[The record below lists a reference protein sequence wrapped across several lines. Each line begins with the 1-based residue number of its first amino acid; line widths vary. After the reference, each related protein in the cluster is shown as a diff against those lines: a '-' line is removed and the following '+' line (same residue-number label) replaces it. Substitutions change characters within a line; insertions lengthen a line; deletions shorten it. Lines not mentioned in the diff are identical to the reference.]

1 MLVTVFAEVLSKMAA
16 MWRRKE
22 DHVSGNF
29 LCRYVQ
35 NYLLLPVIFIETRKI
50 QLFLS
55 SESIRGKE
63 SDLVEPDNSLLSG
76 FLRQW
81 HDLAARALKILL
93 KIVWP
98 LAPQSVKR
106 LIDHLKW
113 KKYIYVNSALNI
125 IVSLHLSAPAAE
137 EAKLKTV
144 VSRSGFY
151 KIWELQGAIF
161 ALRISH
167 CSRQSFPKVNQW
179 GSSSSKCLPIT
190 SMEISKSSKCFQIS
204 SREAIGKEVNWKW
217 HALAE
222 KRKIYIFSQVSLIM
236 TFIGNCSKRIH
247 SLVYI
252 SSRYMT
258 CVGCTLFKSLL
269 WRVISGMKS
278 PSPQHKLFPQ
288 QITYFPEY
296 IYFTKIGYFK
306 PLFTA
311 YFSSQD

>member
-1 MLVTVFAEVLSKMAA
+1 M
-16 MWRRKE
+16 
-22 DHVSGNF
+22 
-29 LCRYVQ
+29 Q

-50 QLFLS
+50 QFFLS
-55 SESIRGKE
+55 PESIRGKE
-63 SDLVEPDNSLLSG
+63 RDLVEPDNSLLSG

-81 HDLAARALKILL
+81 HDLAALALKILL

-98 LAPQSVKR
+98 LALQSVKR

-125 IVSLHLSAPAAE
+125 IVSLHLSAPTAE

-179 GSSSSKCLPIT
+179 ASSSSKCLPIT

-204 SREAIGKEVNWKW
+204 SRVR
-217 HALAE
+217 LE
-222 KRKIYIFSQVSLIM
+222 KKLIESNTRLLRNEKYIF
-236 TFIGNCSKRIH
+236 
-247 SLVYI
+247 
-252 SSRYMT
+252 
-258 CVGCTLFKSLL
+258 
-269 WRVISGMKS
+269 
-278 PSPQHKLFPQ
+278 FPRCHW
-288 QITYFPEY
+288 
-296 IYFTKIGYFK
+296 
-306 PLFTA
+306 
-311 YFSSQD
+311 

>member
-1 MLVTVFAEVLSKMAA
+1 MAA

-98 LAPQSVKR
+98 LALQSVKR

-113 KKYIYVNSALNI
+113 KKNIYVNSALNI

-144 VSRSGFY
+144 VPRSGFY

-167 CSRQSFPKVNQW
+167 TYFPYVFPIARGSHFQKLTNEVQAHPNVYQSHPWKFPKVPNV
-179 GSSSSKCLPIT
+179 
-190 SMEISKSSKCFQIS
+190 SKSHHV
-204 SREAIGKEVNWKW
+204 RR
-217 HALAE
+217 LE
-222 KRKIYIFSQVSLIM
+222 KKLIESNTRLLRNEKYIF
-236 TFIGNCSKRIH
+236 
-247 SLVYI
+247 
-252 SSRYMT
+252 
-258 CVGCTLFKSLL
+258 
-269 WRVISGMKS
+269 
-278 PSPQHKLFPQ
+278 FPRCHW
-288 QITYFPEY
+288 
-296 IYFTKIGYFK
+296 
-306 PLFTA
+306 
-311 YFSSQD
+311 